1 MRHFQ
6 TLFLKLLFLKLC
18 LLSFFLSF
26 LDAFALT
33 QCPSCNSGI
42 EILFGAGNKRTY
54 TYENGGLY
62 KEERQSRSQPFVH
75 YASSTGAT
83 TRNNNNLTPM
93 LRPKPKSKSRTKTN
107 TNDRPYST
115 PSLPQIELDK
125 QQGTSKR
132 EESLIP
138 TKIQESKVL
147 PLEQPS
153 SLWDKFFVKSF
164 LPPYLRRDTYRYEVS
179 KDVYMFEQI
188 QNFFNVTVNIRM
200 TVLRMEN
207 GNLFVHAPVAPTNE
221 CINMLK
227 ELGGEVEY
235 IVLPV
240 TAIEHKV
247 YMKPFVEQVSKK
259 GVTKIYVAPGQFSF
273 PIDLPLG
280 FQIEDTLDNGKV
292 FPFSKEIDHVGF
304 FYQPFTGYISE
315 VAFLHKRSKTLLL
328 TDGAIYINPNQ
339 PPDVVKEQNID
350 GDLYKKM
357 CLQACFLGPPN
368 IPTFDLISNRL
379 IVSPIVRIL
388 VYSRAKE
395 DVKQWIKKVLQW
407 KFTSIIP
414 AHFAAPIIA
423 TPKDLE
429 KAYDFLLVED
439 GKGKDTFE
447 SRGKGLFDF
456 SFFFNFFE
464 NLFVNERGDEKS
476 KVEPSVV
483 LPEEDLAILNFL
495 DNFVTKTGLAE

>member
-1 MRHFQ
+1 MDENKNNEQEQRKPPSSSSQ
-6 TLFLKLLFLKLC
+6 ITEKTEIQRSTLLKEKDSLL
-18 LLSFFLSF
+18 
-26 LDAFALT
+26 
-33 QCPSCNSGI
+33 
-42 EILFGAGNKRTY
+42 R
-54 TYENGGLY
+54 
-62 KEERQSRSQPFVH
+62 
-75 YASSTGAT
+75 
-83 TRNNNNLTPM
+83 
-93 LRPKPKSKSRTKTN
+93 
-107 TNDRPYST
+107 
-115 PSLPQIELDK
+115 
-125 QQGTSKR
+125 
-132 EESLIP
+132 IP
-138 TKIQESKVL
+138 TKIQESKL
-147 PLEQPS
+147 LSLEQPATF
-153 SLWDKFFVKSF
+153 WDKFFVKSF

-259 GVTKIYVAPGQFSF
+259 DLTKIYVAPGQFSF
-273 PIDLPLG
+273 PVDLPLG
-280 FQIEDTLDNGKV
+280 FQIEDTLDNGKT
-292 FPFSKEIDHVGF
+292 FPFSKEIDHIGF

-315 VAFLHKRSKTLLL
+315 VAFLHKKSKTLLL

-339 PPDVVKEQNID
+339 PPDVVKAQKIE

-357 CLQACFLGPPN
+357 CLQACFLGPPK

-379 IVSPIVRIL
+379 FVSPIVRIL
-388 VYSRAKE
+388 VYSRAKK
-395 DVKQWIKKVLQW
+395 DVKEWIKKVLKW
-407 KFTSIIP
+407 NFTSIIP

-423 TPKDLE
+423 TPRDLE
-429 KAYDFLLVED
+429 KAYDFLLLEDEKGQTSIELKEENSSWLDFSIFSKFFQSIFSYEKGD
-439 GKGKDTFE
+439 GK
-447 SRGKGLFDF
+447 S
-456 SFFFNFFE
+456 
-464 NLFVNERGDEKS
+464 KS
-476 KVEPSVV
+476 EPSVV

-495 DNFVTKTGLAE
+495 DNFVTETGLAE